1 MVCKA
6 ILIDDEDWIR
16 EGLAEHLDWKEMGIE
31 LCGAF
36 GDGAQALAYTLNAE
50 VHLILT
56 DIRMPN
62 MTGLELIASLK
73 EHAARKPELDRVKIV
88 FLSGYDEFAYA
99 QQALRFGAVDFLLK
113 PAEAEDIEQALLRAK
128 SLWLR
133 ESTAPPDS
141 SRSRSAD
148 AETEPVSYIIK
159 KALSIVNQRYTED
172 LQLAQVAEEVFVTP
186 NYLSRLFK
194 QETGQS
200 FSECLSGLR
209 LEKAKELLTTT
220 ALKVYQ
226 IGELVCYPNPRYFND
241 WFQKS
246 TGVTPSEYRNR
257 YTV

>member
-1 MVCKA
+1 MICKA
-6 ILIDDEDWIR
+6 ILIDDEAWIR
-16 EGLAEHLDWKEMGIE
+16 EGLADHLDWKEMGIE

-36 GDGAQALAYTLNAE
+36 GDGSQALAYTLNAE

-62 MTGLELIASLK
+62 MTGLEFIATLK
-73 EHAARKPELDRVKIV
+73 EHAAQKPDLDRVKVV

-113 PAEAEDIEQALLRAK
+113 PAEAEDIERALLRAK
-128 SLWLR
+128 NLWLQ
-133 ESTAPPDS
+133 DS
-141 SRSRSAD
+141 AKPQHVRNQGGSAD
-148 AETEPVSYIIK
+148 IEPVSYIIK
-159 KALSIVNQRYTED
+159 KALNILNQRYTED

-200 FSECLSGLR
+200 FSECLSNLR

-220 ALKVYQ
+220 TLKVYQ
-226 IGELVCYPNPRYFND
+226 IGEIVCYPNPRYFNE

-246 TGVTPSEYRNR
+246 TGLTPTEYRNR
-257 YTV
+257 YTE